1 MPYAQLDDLFP
12 DHPKVVGLS
21 DAAFRV
27 HLSGI
32 IHCARIMTDGFVL
45 KRLPAGWHK
54 KAKQA
59 VAELEAAGLWEPVA
73 EGWQIHDYLDWN
85 RSRAEILTHREQT
98 RRQRVDAGK
107 SRAAS
112 AQRVAGRFAG
122 NPAGGPGGDSA
133 GTRGTSPKPIP
144 NLRSLDLPADAGET
158 GWKPTPNGW
167 TDTQTALVR
176 KLQEH
181 DPGWEKLTPSAL
193 NKLSREFGK
202 PLVTQ
207 ALQHA
212 WEDRVEAKEAYPLLA
227 AICMSIKANS

>member
-27 HLSGI
+27 HVHGI
-32 IHCARIMTDGFVL
+32 FYCNRARSDGYVPPRF
-45 KRLPAGWHK
+45 PYGWHP

-59 VAELEAAGLWEPVA
+59 IRELLAAGLWEQA
-73 EGWQIHDYLDWN
+73 NSGYLIHDYLDWN
-85 RSRAEILTHREQT
+85 RSRAQIEAFREKQRENALQGAAK
-98 RRQRVDAGK
+98 RRATGSDTGEPL
-107 SRAAS
+107 
-112 AQRVAGRFAG
+112 AQ
-122 NPAGGPGGDSA
+122 
-133 GTRGTSPKPIP
+133 PKPRPSSPI
-144 NLRSLDLPADAGET
+144 RSSTLDLPADAGET

-167 TDTQTALVR
+167 TDTQAALVR

-202 PLVTQ
+202 SLVTQ

-227 AICMSIKANS
+227 AICLKIKENS